1 MDHKMIYD
9 LKPGKSG
16 VRRYTSL
23 FSIALFCY
31 LVVLPVELGA
41 VHYTPSQISG
51 VGRAVVAR
59 TLTPYAQ
66 QNQFPEQISINAG
79 DQVHDARLTYTLDSK
94 LNTFLDNIYARYK
107 PDYGA
112 FVALDA
118 STGAVLAMKSFIK
131 DDEPWGNLTLRN
143 SYPAASVFKVITAA
157 ASLDQDLL
165 EPNSVL
171 RYNGK
176 KTSLYKSQVLRHKDN
191 KWTRRPTLKSA
202 FAESINTVFARI
214 GIFTLGAGQLDNYA
228 HRFRFNTD
236 VMTDFDFETGLTEIV
251 DDEWRIAESASGYT
265 RTNTLSPMHGAM
277 LAGAVVNDGQ
287 MMLPFM
293 IEIATDPWGVPL
305 YLDNP
310 KVLGT
315 PITPATA
322 AELRQLMR
330 ETVQRGSA
338 RKSFRNFFRGEFKNL
353 DVGGKTGSLTGLAP
367 AGKYDWFVGYAAS
380 GDRKIGYAS
389 LTINKEYW
397 TVKAHY
403 VARKFIEV
411 AFAGADED

>member
-1 MDHKMIYD
+1 M
-9 LKPGKSG
+9 
-16 VRRYTSL
+16 RRYTAL
-23 FSIALFCY
+23 FSTALFCY
-31 LVVLPVELGA
+31 LAVLPVELGA
-41 VHYTPSQISG
+41 VRYTPSQISG
-51 VGRAVVAR
+51 VDRTVVAR

-66 QNQFPEQISINAG
+66 QNQFPEQIAIDTG
-79 DQVHDARLTYTLDSK
+79 DRVHDARLTYTLDSN
-94 LNTFLDNIYARYK
+94 LNEFLDNIYARYK

-131 DDEPWGNLTLRN
+131 GDEPWGNLTLRN

-214 GIFTLGAGQLDNYA
+214 GIYILGASQLDNYA
-228 HRFRFNTD
+228 HRFRFNTE

-277 LAGAVVNDGQ
+277 LAGAVINDGQ
-287 MMLPFM
+287 MMLPF
-293 IEIATDPWGVPL
+293 IVEIATDPWGVPL

-310 KVLGT
+310 KVLDS
-315 PITPATA
+315 PISSATA
-322 AELRQLMR
+322 AELRQLMG
-330 ETVQRGSA
+330 ETVRRGSA
-338 RKSFRNFFRGEFKNL
+338 RKSFSKFFKGEFENL
-353 DVGGKTGSLTGLAP
+353 EVGGKTGSLTGRMP
-367 AGKYDWFVGYAAS
+367 AGKYDWFIGYAAS
-380 GDRKIGYAS
+380 GDKKIGFAS

-411 AFAGADED
+411 AFSGAGEDQ

>member
-1 MDHKMIYD
+1 M
-9 LKPGKSG
+9 
-16 VRRYTSL
+16 RRYTAL
-23 FSIALFCY
+23 FSTALFCY
-31 LVVLPVELGA
+31 LAVLPVELGA
-41 VHYTPSQISG
+41 VRYTPSQISG
-51 VGRAVVAR
+51 VDRTVVAR

-66 QNQFPEQISINAG
+66 QNQFPEQIAIDTG
-79 DQVHDARLTYTLDSK
+79 DRVHDARLTYTLDSN
-94 LNTFLDNIYARYK
+94 LNEFLDNIYARYK

-131 DDEPWGNLTLRN
+131 GDEPWGNLTLRN

-214 GIFTLGAGQLDNYA
+214 GIYILGASQLDNYA
-228 HRFRFNTD
+228 HRFKFNTE

-277 LAGAVVNDGQ
+277 LAGAVINDGQ
-287 MMLPFM
+287 MMLPF
-293 IEIATDPWGVPL
+293 IVEIATDPWGVPL

-310 KVLGT
+310 KVLDS
-315 PITPATA
+315 PISSATA
-322 AELRQLMR
+322 AELRQLMG
-330 ETVQRGSA
+330 ETVRRGSA
-338 RKSFRNFFRGEFKNL
+338 RKSFSKFFKGEFENL
-353 DVGGKTGSLTGLAP
+353 EVGGKTGSLTGRMP
-367 AGKYDWFVGYAAS
+367 AGKYDWFIGYAAS
-380 GDRKIGYAS
+380 GDKKIGFAS

-411 AFAGADED
+411 AFSRAGEDQ